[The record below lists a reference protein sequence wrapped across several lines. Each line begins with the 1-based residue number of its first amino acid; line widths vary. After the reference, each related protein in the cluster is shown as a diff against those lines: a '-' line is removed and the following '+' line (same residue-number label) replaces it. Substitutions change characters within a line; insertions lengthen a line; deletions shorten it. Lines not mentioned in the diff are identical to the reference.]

1 MKNFKMTVVGAFLAG
16 GAVAC
21 VAALANA
28 AQHTIHQ
35 KGKVFS
41 QAELTIQAGDT
52 LVFENDDNVA
62 HNVMS
67 TTLGNTFNLGLLKP
81 GTATPVTFKAPGDV
95 QVICAIHP
103 SMKLNVKV
111 SN

>member
-41 QAELTIQAGDT
+41 QTELAIKAGDA
-52 LVFENDDNVA
+52 LVFENDDVVA

-67 TTLGNTFNLGLLKP
+67 TTPGNTFNLGLLKP
-81 GTATPVTFKAPGDV
+81 GTATPVTFKTPGDI

-103 SMKLNVKV
+103 SMKLSVKV
-111 SN
+111 TN

>member
-1 MKNFKMTVVGAFLAG
+1 MKNLKVVLAAAFLSG

-21 VAALANA
+21 VGALAA
-28 AQHTIHQ
+28 TQHTIGE

-41 QAELTIQAGDT
+41 RTEIDIKVGDSV
-52 LVFENDDNVA
+52 LFVNDDNIA

-67 TTLGNTFNLGLLKP
+67 QAPENKFNLGLIKP
-81 GTATPVTFKAPGDV
+81 GTATPVTFNTAGDIL
-95 QVICAIHP
+95 VICAIHP
-103 SMKLNVKV
+103 SMKLHVKV